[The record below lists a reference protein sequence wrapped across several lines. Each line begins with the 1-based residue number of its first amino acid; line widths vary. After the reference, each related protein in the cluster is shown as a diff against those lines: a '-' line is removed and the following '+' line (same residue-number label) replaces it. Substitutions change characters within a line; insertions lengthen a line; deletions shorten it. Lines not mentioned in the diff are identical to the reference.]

1 MQVVKPEELKVTC
14 KHIETDNQSMKSY
27 LITGERKKREAFI
40 SEIIEKE
47 KIPSYSIFTFIQD
60 IKIEEAKSIRKI
72 LSKKYSVKTLIILGN
87 LSVIAQNSL
96 LKSIEEISD
105 NISIIISTD
114 NDAEVLDTIKS
125 RLFTIKLV
133 DKEITEEL
141 SDNKFFG
148 LELSDR
154 VNFLDEY
161 LKENSGLPPDEQAVK
176 FIKIYREGFLKSL
189 QTFSKEELEFH
200 LNVLRKLLNVLKLVR
215 GNNVNLRFA
224 LESTLL

>member
-1 MQVVKPEELKVTC
+1 MR
-14 KHIETDNQSMKSY
+14 SY
-27 LITGERKKREAFI
+27 IVTGERKKREAFI
-40 SEIIEKE
+40 SEIIERE
-47 KIPSYSIFTFIQD
+47 KIPSHSIFTFIQD

-72 LSKKYSVKTLIILGN
+72 LSKKYSGKTLIILGN

-105 NISIIISTD
+105 NISIIVSAD

-161 LKENSGLPPDEQAVK
+161 LKENSDLPSDEQAVK
-176 FIKIYREGFLKSL
+176 FIKVYREGFLKSL

-200 LNVLRKLLNVLKLVR
+200 LNVLKKLLIVLKLVR